1 VDDADVTRA
10 WLEERPVLWRN
21 VLVRITAGGCVCA
34 RIIPVDPA
42 AAWPDARKSRDR
54 WVEIAELH
62 EAPPGT
68 VIPKPAPDRPAR
80 QLSLLEAE

>member
-1 VDDADVTRA
+1 VDDPDVTRA
-10 WLEERPVLWRN
+10 WLEDRPVLWRN

-34 RIIPVDPA
+34 RIIAVKPGT
-42 AAWPDARKSRDR
+42 AWPDARKSRDR

-68 VIPKPAPDRPAR
+68 VVPKCEPDRPAR
-80 QLSLLEAE
+80 QLLLMEE